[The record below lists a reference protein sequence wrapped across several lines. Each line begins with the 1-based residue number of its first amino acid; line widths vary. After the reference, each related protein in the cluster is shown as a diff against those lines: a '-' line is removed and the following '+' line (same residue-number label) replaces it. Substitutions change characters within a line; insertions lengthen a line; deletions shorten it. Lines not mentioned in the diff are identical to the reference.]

1 MQETYVYVEREL
13 TEAVTIIA
21 HAAGPFVEKETS
33 LDTAASVTLHMSEH
47 SPLYHLS
54 RASAQGHRYHR
65 FAKCITLSV
74 HTEGYALQCFHYSYS
89 TDNVYTCT
97 CMLLVFEDTGIGG
110 VYTE

>member
-21 HAAGPFVEKETS
+21 NAAGPFVEKETS

-65 FAKCITLSV
+65 FAMGGFKVQGVCNDII
-74 HTEGYALQCFHYSYS
+74 SY
-89 TDNVYTCT
+89 
-97 CMLLVFEDTGIGG
+97 
-110 VYTE
+110 

>member
-1 MQETYVYVEREL
+1 MSVQQTEEL

-33 LDTAASVTLHMSEH
+33 LDTAASVTLQMSEH

-65 FAKCITLSV
+65 FVMGGFKVQGVCMCV
-74 HTEGYALQCFHYSYS
+74 CVCVCAL
-89 TDNVYTCT
+89 
-97 CMLLVFEDTGIGG
+97 
-110 VYTE
+110 